1 MTLGVIV
8 PFFVRPSAVER
19 LRGAEAEFTR
29 AGYDTILYNVSTP
42 SQVGEQFDN
51 VAGGSTDGILVI
63 SVPPPRRRMER
74 LIGRMPLVLVDVRYP
89 GLNSVY
95 TDDVAGGGVATRHLL
110 ELGHR
115 RIAFVGDLFDNRY
128 CFTSS
133 VYRRAGFQD
142 TMRRAGL
149 EVAPEHIK
157 EGVHSQEA
165 ALRLASEL
173 LSLPEPPTAIFAAS
187 DTQALGVLEAAARA
201 GVDVPGE
208 LSVIGFD
215 DIEIAPYVGLTTV
228 RQPLEYSGARGAGLL
243 LDLIGGRHPESAV
256 VEKLHLELMVRRTT
270 AQPVR

>member
-1 MTLGVIV
+1 
-8 PFFVRPSAVER
+8 
-19 LRGAEAEFTR
+19 
-29 AGYDTILYNVSTP
+29 
-42 SQVGEQFDN
+42 
-51 VAGGSTDGILVI
+51 
-63 SVPPPRRRMER
+63 
-74 LIGRMPLVLVDVRYP
+74 
-89 GLNSVY
+89 LNSVY

-149 EVAPEHIK
+149 EVAPAHIK

-187 DTQALGVLEAAARA
+187 DTQALGVLEAGDRSRY
-201 GVDVPGE
+201 DRTRDRQ
-208 LSVIGFD
+208 I
-215 DIEIAPYVGLTTV
+215 VGGPRHV
-228 RQPLEYSGARGAGLL
+228 AL
-243 LDLIGGRHPESAV
+243 LDHRHED
-256 VEKLHLELMVRRTT
+256 VEIVRVEAATDPVCPVHAASRIKIANTVSKDSTT
-270 AQPVR
+270 LLSRNRK